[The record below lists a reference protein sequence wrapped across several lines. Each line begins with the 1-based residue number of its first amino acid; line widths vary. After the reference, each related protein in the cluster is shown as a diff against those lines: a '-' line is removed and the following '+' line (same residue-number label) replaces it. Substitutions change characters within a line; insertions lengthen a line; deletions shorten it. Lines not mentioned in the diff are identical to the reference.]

1 MRKTLMEHALNL
13 LDDKNDK
20 NRKFGVDKV
29 FHPLDVHFDT
39 NSLSAWLSF
48 YYQVHV
54 KGSPEKTEQAKQKDL
69 NKFLNF
75 FQMEVGHDQVDNWTP
90 AASKQFQRSLCNTI
104 SEKTGKSYKATSINR
119 TMATIRHAGRWLHHQ
134 RPLIAGDPLSGVKDL
149 QTDAPEWN
157 GLTSKQ
163 LMRLKAACEQRAK
176 ICTRKNQN
184 ALLET
189 AVFYVLLGTGLRESE
204 LASLNVQQYHSKGL
218 HSVVRHKSKRVT
230 YKIPLPQETRE
241 HLDNYLKNRAIE
253 PDEPLFINRAGNRIN
268 TRNIYRICQR
278 VLKQVLAL
286 LPENERFEFT
296 PHKLRHTFLKK
307 VTDKHGVHFAQELSG
322 NVSIKEIF
330 RYAKPSQEEMQETI
344 EELFA

>member
-1 MRKTLMEHALNL
+1 MLTEKALNL
-13 LDDKNDK
+13 LDAQNDK
-20 NRKFGVDKV
+20 NRKFGVDKI
-29 FHPLDVHFDT
+29 FHPLAVHFDT

-48 YYQVHV
+48 YFQVHV
-54 KGSPEKTEQAKQKDL
+54 KGAPLKTEQAKQKDL
-69 NKFLNF
+69 AKFLNF
-75 FQMEVGHDQVDNWTP
+75 YQSEVGHDLVDNWTP
-90 AASKQFQRSLCNTI
+90 AVSKQFQRSLCNTV
-104 SEKTGKSYKATSINR
+104 SEKTGKAYKATSINR
-119 TMATIRHAGRWLHHQ
+119 TMATVRHVGRWLHQQ

-189 AVFYVLLGTGLRESE
+189 AVFYVLLCTGLRESE
-204 LASLNVQQYHSKGL
+204 LVSLNVNQYHSKGL
-218 HSVVRHKSKRVT
+218 HSVIRHKSKRVT
-230 YKIPLPQETRE
+230 NKIPLPQEARE
-241 HLDNYLKNRAIE
+241 HLDNYLNSRE
-253 PDEPLFINRAGNRIN
+253 LDPDEPLFINKVGNRIN
-268 TRNIYRICQR
+268 TRNIYRLCQR
-278 VLKQVLAL
+278 VLRQVSAL
-286 LPENERFEFT
+286 LNENEQFEFT

-330 RYAKPSQEEMQETI
+330 RYAKPSEEEMQSTI
-344 EELFA
+344 EELFEN